1 MEKKAPNLLYNLHI
15 IRITKNNKI
24 YHNLKSFL
32 LLGFM
37 LYYVSVPAQQIITET
52 SPQVFELKSFIKS
65 AKKNAAVSKSTR
77 TNNTENLEDLVFNNQ
92 PSIYYYNGSVKT
104 YGEKPKNLFTDAASV
119 NQLNQTNMLKNNI
132 EIVNINF
139 NTASEANQFIDTN
152 SFSTFKNLKYIYLVF
167 NFQISDEKIRNI
179 IRNHNDKY
187 IVFYKISIGDS
198 N

>member
-139 NTASEANQFIDTN
+139 NTASEANQFINTN

-187 IVFYKISIGDS
+187 SVFYNVSIGDS

>member
-179 IRNHNDKY
+179 IRNYNDKY
-187 IVFYKISIGDS
+187 SVFYNVSIGDS

>member
-52 SPQVFELKSFIKS
+52 SPQVFELKSFITS

-187 IVFYKISIGDS
+187 SVFYNVSIGDS

>member
-139 NTASEANQFIDTN
+139 DTASEANQFIDTN

-187 IVFYKISIGDS
+187 SVFYNVSIGDS

>member
-1 MEKKAPNLLYNLHI
+1 MKLTNKSISN
-15 IRITKNNKI
+15 IRLKNFLFITFI
-24 YHNLKSFL
+24 LF
-32 LLGFM
+32 GF
-37 LYYVSVPAQQIITET
+37 SVNAQQINTESST
-52 SPQVFELKSFIKS
+52 QVFELKSFIS
-65 AKKNAAVSKSTR
+65 TAKKNVSVSKSTR
-77 TNNTENLEDLVFNNQ
+77 TNNTDNLEDLVFNSQ
-92 PSIYYYNGSVKT
+92 PSIYCYKGEVKT
-104 YGEKPKNLFTDAASV
+104 YGEKPKNLFTDVTSV
-119 NQLNQTNMLKNNI
+119 HQLNDINMLKNNI

-139 NTASEANQFIDTN
+139 NSASETNQFIDTN

>member
-187 IVFYKISIGDS
+187 SVFYNVSIGDS

>member
-37 LYYVSVPAQQIITET
+37 LYHVSVPAQQIITET
-52 SPQVFELKSFIKS
+52 SPQVFELKSFITS

-139 NTASEANQFIDTN
+139 NIASEANQFINTN

-187 IVFYKISIGDS
+187 SVFYNVSIGDS